1 MKRRC
6 LPLVIGALVAMLCAP
21 SFALTVDEIIEK
33 NVRARGG
40 MEKIKAVKSKRST
53 GKTLVRGVEF
63 PFTIHQKRPGFFKI
77 ETTIQGLTIVQAYDG
92 EMAWQINP
100 TIGGPQ
106 KMTSKQTTS
115 FRNQADFDGPLLGY
129 KDMGFVAEL
138 VGKEKIEDGEV
149 YHLKLTIADD
159 SLRIA
164 SGNLTTHI
172 YLDAESFLEIKM
184 TIEGSVAG
192 DSFEVNTYLSD
203 YKDVGG
209 LMIPH
214 SIETKMGGQTVS
226 QMIMEKIELNVD
238 IDDSIFKM
246 PGKEEK
252 KETTGKE

>member
-6 LPLVIGALVAMLCAP
+6 LLLIVTLVAMLCVP

-33 NVRARGG
+33 NIQAKGG
-40 MEKIKAVKSKRST
+40 MEKMKAVKSKRTT

-63 PFTIHQKRPGFFKI
+63 PFMIHQKRPGFFKI

-92 EMAWQINP
+92 EIAWQINP
-100 TIGGPQ
+100 TSGGPQ
-106 KMTSKQTTS
+106 KMTSEQTTS

-138 VGKEKIEDGEV
+138 VGKENIESSEV

-172 YLDAESFLEIKM
+172 FLDAESFLEIKM
-184 TIEGSVAG
+184 TIEGNIAG
-192 DSFEVNTYLSD
+192 DSFEVDTYLSNH
-203 YKDVGG
+203 KDVGG
-209 LMIPH
+209 LMMPH
-214 SIETKMGGQTVS
+214 LIESKMGGQTVS

-246 PGKEEK
+246 PGEEGK
-252 KETTGKE
+252 KETGKE

>member
-21 SFALTVDEIIEK
+21 SFALTMDEIIEK
-33 NVRARGG
+33 NVQARGG

-53 GKTLVRGVEF
+53 GKTLVRDVEF
-63 PFTIHQKRPGFFKI
+63 PFTIHQKRPCFFKI

-92 EMAWQINP
+92 EIAWQINP
-100 TIGGPQ
+100 TSGGPQ
-106 KMTSKQTTS
+106 KMASEQTTS

-138 VGKEKIEDGEV
+138 IGKENIEGSEA
-149 YHLKLTIADD
+149 YHLKLTVADD

-164 SGNLTTHI
+164 SGNLTTHV

-184 TIEGSVAG
+184 TIEGNVAG
-192 DSFEVNTYLSD
+192 DSFKVDTYLSNH
-203 YKDVGG
+203 KDVGG

-214 SIETKMGGQTVS
+214 SIETKIGGRTVS

-238 IDDSIFKM
+238 IDDSIFRM
-246 PGKEEK
+246 PGEKHEKEKTE
-252 KETTGKE
+252 GK

>member
-21 SFALTVDEIIEK
+21 TFALTVDEIIEK
-33 NVRARGG
+33 NVQARGG
-40 MEKIKAVKSKRST
+40 MEKIKAVKSKITT

-77 ETTIQGLTIVQAYDG
+77 ETSIQGLTIVQAYDG

-100 TIGGPQ
+100 TSGGPQ
-106 KMTSKQTTS
+106 KMTSEQATS

-138 VGKEKIEDGEV
+138 VGKENIEGGEV
-149 YHLKLTIADD
+149 YHLKLTVADD

-164 SGNLTTHI
+164 SGNLTTHV
-172 YLDAESFLEIKM
+172 YLDAKSFLEIKM
-184 TIEGSVAG
+184 TIEGNIAG
-192 DSFEVNTYLSD
+192 DSFEVDTYLSD

-214 SIETKMGGQTVS
+214 SIEAKMGGRTVS

-246 PGKEEK
+246 PGQEEK
-252 KETTGKE
+252 KETGKE